1 MNIQANQEL
10 LNILWQ
16 FELEQIE
23 QIEQI
28 EDMDY
33 LEEIYDDNMLN
44 SSNYSLFN

>member
-16 FELEQIE
+16 VELEQL
-23 QIEQI
+23 EQI

-33 LEEIYDDNMLN
+33 LEEIIYDDDLLN
-44 SSNYSLFN
+44 STNYSLFN